1 MKNVLVIGGT
11 KYLGLE
17 FIKILDKRKINLF
30 VASRKKIE
38 VDNFIKIDRKNQ
50 NELDKLFI
58 DNQFDVVI
66 DFINYSGLDSKI
78 LLSSISKQIKSPK
91 LILISTVYTYAL
103 PTDIDCDSLFKEV
116 SFNPIKHKNSILDR
130 PDVTY
135 SEGKRDMESYCIKN
149 YRNDKLVILRFPI
162 ILGANDYTN
171 RTQFYIDKIKN
182 RSQIN
187 PININNKSSYI
198 FTNEA
203 ANSIVNFVNNQKY
216 GIFNVS
222 YKAISEF
229 NLIKLYCNYFNLKIE
244 SLINSSIESSNT
256 PFSSNY
262 DFIIDN
268 NKYNNIFPLKN
279 TFENALNRELS
290 KINKK

>member
-58 DNQFDVVI
+58 DNQFHVVI

-244 SLINSSIESSNT
+244 SLINSSIESSDT

>member
-17 FIKILDKRKINLF
+17 FIKILDKRKINFF
-30 VASRKKIE
+30 VASRKKID
-38 VDNFIKIDRKNQ
+38 VNNFIEIDRKNQ
-50 NELDKLFI
+50 NDLDQLFI

-66 DFINYSGLDSKI
+66 DFINYSGLDSEI
-78 LLSSISKQIKSPK
+78 LLNSLSKQIKPPK

-116 SFNPIKHKNSILDR
+116 SFNPLKHENSNLDR

-171 RTQFYIDKIKN
+171 RTQFYINKIKN

-187 PININNKSSYI
+187 PININNKSCYI
-198 FTNEA
+198 FTYEA
-203 ANSIVNFVNNQKY
+203 ANSIVNFVNNEKH

-229 NLIKLYCNYFNLKIE
+229 NLIKLYCNYFNFKIG
-244 SLINSSIESSNT
+244 SLINFSIESSDT

-262 DFIIDN
+262 DFIVDN
-268 NKYNNIFPLKN
+268 NKYHNNFPLKD

>member
-17 FIKILDKRKINLF
+17 FIKILNKSKINFF

-38 VDNFIKIDRKNQ
+38 VDNFIKIDRKSQ
-50 NELDKLFI
+50 NDLDKLFI
-58 DNQFDVVI
+58 DNHFDIVI

-78 LLSSISKQIKSPK
+78 LLSSISKQSKPPK
-91 LILISTVYTYAL
+91 LILISTVYTYGM
-103 PTDIDCDSLFKEV
+103 PIDIKCDSLFKEC
-116 SFNPIKHKNSILDR
+116 SFNPLKYDNSIKDR

-135 SEGKRDMESYCIKN
+135 SKGKRDMESYCIKN

-171 RTQFYIDKIKN
+171 RTQFYINKIRN

-187 PININNKSSYI
+187 PININNKSCYV

-203 ANSIVNFVNNQKY
+203 ANSIVNFVNNEKH

-229 NLIKLYCNYFNLKIE
+229 NLIKLYCNYFNFKIE
-244 SLINSSIESSNT
+244 SLINFSIESSDT

-262 DFIIDN
+262 DFIVDN
-268 NKYNNIFPLKN
+268 NKYHNIFPLKN

>member
-17 FIKILDKRKINLF
+17 FIKILDKSKINFF

-38 VDNFIKIDRKNQ
+38 VDNFIKIDRKSQ

-78 LLSSISKQIKSPK
+78 LLNSLRKQIKPPK

-103 PTDIDCDSLFKEV
+103 PTEIDCDSLFKED
-116 SFNPIKHKNSILDR
+116 SFNPLKYKNSILDR

-171 RTQFYIDKIKN
+171 RTQFYINKMKN
-182 RSQIN
+182 RRQIN
-187 PININNKSSYI
+187 PININNKSCYV

-203 ANSIVNFVNNQKY
+203 ANSIVNFVNNEKH

-222 YKAISEF
+222 YKAISEL
-229 NLIKLYCNYFNLKIE
+229 NLIKLYCNYFNFKIE
-244 SLINSSIESSNT
+244 SLINFSIESSDT

-262 DFIIDN
+262 DFIVDN
-268 NKYNNIFPLKN
+268 NKYQNIFPLKN

>member
-1 MKNVLVIGGT
+1 MKNILVIGGT

-17 FIKILDKRKINLF
+17 FIKILDKSKINFF

-38 VDNFIKIDRKNQ
+38 VDNFIKIDRKSQ

-58 DNQFDVVI
+58 DNQFDIVI

-78 LLSSISKQIKSPK
+78 LLNSISKQIKPPK

-103 PTDIDCDSLFKEV
+103 PTEIDCDSLFKEV
-116 SFNPIKHKNSILDR
+116 SFNPLKYKNSILDR

-162 ILGANDYTN
+162 ILAANDYTN
-171 RTQFYIDKIKN
+171 RTQFYINKIKN

-187 PININNKSSYI
+187 PININNKSCYI
-198 FTNEA
+198 FANEA
-203 ANSIVNFVNNQKY
+203 ANSIVNFVNNEKH

-229 NLIKLYCNYFNLKIE
+229 NLIKLYCNYFNFKIE
-244 SLINSSIESSNT
+244 SLINFSIESSDT

-262 DFIIDN
+262 DFIVDN
-268 NKYNNIFPLKN
+268 NKYHNIFPLKN

-290 KINKK
+290 KISKK

>member
-1 MKNVLVIGGT
+1 MKNILVIGGT

-17 FIKILDKRKINLF
+17 FIKMLDLGKINLF

-50 NELDKLFI
+50 NELDKLFF

-78 LLSSISKQIKSPK
+78 LLNSIRKQNKPPK

-103 PTDIDCDSLFKEV
+103 PTEIDCDSLFKED
-116 SFNPIKHKNSILDR
+116 SFDPLKYINSKRDR
-130 PDVTY
+130 GVD
-135 SEGKRDMESYCIKN
+135 GKRDMESYCIKN

-171 RTQFYIDKIKN
+171 RTQFYINKIKN

-187 PININNKSSYI
+187 PININNKSCYV

-203 ANSIVNFVNNQKY
+203 ANSIVNFVNNEKH

-222 YKAISEF
+222 YKAISEL
-229 NLIKLYCNYFNLKIE
+229 NLIKLYCNYFNFKIE
-244 SLINSSIESSNT
+244 SLINFSVESSDT

-262 DFIIDN
+262 DFIVDN
-268 NKYNNIFPLKN
+268 NKYQNIFPLKN

-290 KINKK
+290 KINQK

>member
-1 MKNVLVIGGT
+1 MKNILVIGGT

-17 FIKILDKRKINLF
+17 FIKILDKSKINLF

-38 VDNFIKIDRKNQ
+38 VDNFIKIDRKSQ

-78 LLSSISKQIKSPK
+78 LLNSISKQIKPPK

-103 PTDIDCDSLFKEV
+103 PTEIDCDSLFKEV
-116 SFNPIKHKNSILDR
+116 SFSPLKHKNSILDR

-171 RTQFYIDKIKN
+171 RTQFYINKIKN
-182 RSQIN
+182 KSQIN
-187 PININNKSSYI
+187 PININNKSCYI
-198 FTNEA
+198 FINEA
-203 ANSIVNFVNNQKY
+203 ANSIVNFVNNEKH

-229 NLIKLYCNYFNLKIE
+229 NLIKLYCNYFDFKIE
-244 SLINSSIESSNT
+244 SLINFSIESTST

-262 DFIIDN
+262 DFIVDN
-268 NKYNNIFPLKN
+268 NKYHNIFPLKN
-279 TFENALNRELS
+279 TFENALNRELL
-290 KINKK
+290 KINEK

>member
-1 MKNVLVIGGT
+1 MKNILVIGGT

-17 FIKILDKRKINLF
+17 FIKILDKSKINFF

-38 VDNFIKIDRKNQ
+38 VDNFIKIDRKSQ

-58 DNQFDVVI
+58 DNQFDIVI

-78 LLSSISKQIKSPK
+78 LLNSISKQIKPPK

-103 PTDIDCDSLFKEV
+103 PTEIDCDSLFKEV
-116 SFNPIKHKNSILDR
+116 SFNPLKYKNSILDR

-171 RTQFYIDKIKN
+171 RTQFYINKIKN

-187 PININNKSSYI
+187 PININNKSCYI

-203 ANSIVNFVNNQKY
+203 ANSIVNFVNNEKH

-229 NLIKLYCNYFNLKIE
+229 NLIKLYCNYFNFKIE
-244 SLINSSIESSNT
+244 SLINFSIESSDS

-262 DFIIDN
+262 DFIVDN
-268 NKYNNIFPLKN
+268 NKYHNIFPLKN

>member
-17 FIKILDKRKINLF
+17 FIKILDKSKINFF

-38 VDNFIKIDRKNQ
+38 VDNFIKIDRKSQ
-50 NELDKLFI
+50 NDLDKLFI

-78 LLSSISKQIKSPK
+78 LLNSISKQIKPPK
-91 LILISTVYTYAL
+91 LILISTVFTYAL
-103 PTDIDCDSLFKEV
+103 PTDIGCDSLFKEV
-116 SFNPIKHKNSILDR
+116 SFNPLKYKNSILDR

-171 RTQFYIDKIKN
+171 RTQFYINKIKN

-187 PININNKSSYI
+187 PININNKSCYV

-203 ANSIVNFVNNQKY
+203 ANSILNFVNNEKH
-216 GIFNVS
+216 GVFNVS

-229 NLIKLYCNYFNLKIE
+229 NLIKLYCNYFNFKIE
-244 SLINSSIESSNT
+244 SLINFSIESSDT

-262 DFIIDN
+262 DFIVDN
-268 NKYNNIFPLKN
+268 NKYHNIFPLKN
-279 TFENALNRELS
+279 TFENA
-290 KINKK
+290 

>member
-17 FIKILDKRKINLF
+17 FIKILDKRKINIF

-58 DNQFDVVI
+58 DNQFHVVI

-244 SLINSSIESSNT
+244 SLINSSIESSDT

>member
-244 SLINSSIESSNT
+244 SLINYSIESSNT

>member
-17 FIKILDKRKINLF
+17 LIKILDKSKIIFF
-30 VASRKKIE
+30 VASRKRIE
-38 VDNFIKIDRKNQ
+38 VDNFIKIDRKSQ
-50 NELDKLFI
+50 NDLNKLFI

-66 DFINYSGLDSKI
+66 DFINYSGLDSEI
-78 LLSSISKQIKSPK
+78 LLNSISKQIKIPK

-103 PTDIDCDSLFKEV
+103 PTDIDCDSIFKES
-116 SFNPIKHKNSILDR
+116 SFKPLYYKNSILDR

-149 YRNDKLVILRFPI
+149 YSNNKLVILRYPI
-162 ILGANDYTN
+162 ILGDNDYTN
-171 RTQFYIDKIKN
+171 RTNFYIDKIKN

-187 PININNKSSYI
+187 PININTKSSYI
-198 FTNEA
+198 FTSEA
-203 ANSIVNFVNNQKY
+203 ANSIVNFIKNEKH

-222 YKAISEF
+222 YDAISEL
-229 NLIKLYCNYFNLKIE
+229 NLIKLYCAYFDIKIE
-244 SLINSSIESSNT
+244 SFINSSIESTAT

-262 DFIIDN
+262 DFIVDS
-268 NKYNNIFPLKN
+268 NKYHNLHPTKN
-279 TFENALNRELS
+279 TFEGALNRELS

>member
-1 MKNVLVIGGT
+1 MKNILVIGGT

-17 FIKILDKRKINLF
+17 FIKILDKSKINFF

-38 VDNFIKIDRKNQ
+38 VDNFIKIDRKSQ

-78 LLSSISKQIKSPK
+78 LLNSISKQIKPPK

-103 PTDIDCDSLFKEV
+103 PTEIDCDSLFKEV
-116 SFNPIKHKNSILDR
+116 SFNPLKYKNSILDR

-171 RTQFYIDKIKN
+171 RTQFYINKIKN

-187 PININNKSSYI
+187 PININNKSCYI

-203 ANSIVNFVNNQKY
+203 ANSIVNFVNNEKH

-229 NLIKLYCNYFNLKIE
+229 NLIKLYCNYFNFKIE
-244 SLINSSIESSNT
+244 SLINFSIESSDS

-262 DFIIDN
+262 DFIVDN
-268 NKYNNIFPLKN
+268 NKYHNIFPLKN

>member
-17 FIKILDKRKINLF
+17 FIKILDESKTNFF

-78 LLSSISKQIKSPK
+78 LLNSIRKQNKPPK

-103 PTDIDCDSLFKEV
+103 PTEIDCDSLFKED
-116 SFNPIKHKNSILDR
+116 SFDPLKYKNSILDR

-171 RTQFYIDKIKN
+171 RTQFYINKIKN

-187 PININNKSSYI
+187 PININNKSCYV

-203 ANSIVNFVNNQKY
+203 ANSIVNFVNNEKH

-222 YKAISEF
+222 YKAISEL
-229 NLIKLYCNYFNLKIE
+229 NLIKLYCNYFNFKIE
-244 SLINSSIESSNT
+244 SLINFSVESSDT

-262 DFIIDN
+262 DFIVDN
-268 NKYNNIFPLKN
+268 NKYQNIFPLKN

-290 KINKK
+290 KINQK

>member
-1 MKNVLVIGGT
+1 MKNILVIGGT

-17 FIKILDKRKINLF
+17 FIKILDKSKINFF

-38 VDNFIKIDRKNQ
+38 VDNFIKIDRKSQ

-58 DNQFDVVI
+58 DKQFDVVI

-78 LLSSISKQIKSPK
+78 LLNSISKQIKPPK

-103 PTDIDCDSLFKEV
+103 PTEIDCDSLFKEV
-116 SFNPIKHKNSILDR
+116 SFNPLKYKNSILDR

-171 RTQFYIDKIKN
+171 RTQFYINKIKN

-187 PININNKSSYI
+187 PININNKSCYI

-203 ANSIVNFVNNQKY
+203 ANSIVNFVNNEKH

-229 NLIKLYCNYFNLKIE
+229 NLIKLYCNYFNFKIE
-244 SLINSSIESSNT
+244 SLINFSIESSDT

-262 DFIIDN
+262 DFIVDN
-268 NKYNNIFPLKN
+268 NKYHNIFSMNN
-279 TFENALNRELS
+279 TFENALKKELS

>member
-1 MKNVLVIGGT
+1 MKNILVIGGT

-17 FIKILDKRKINLF
+17 FIKILDKSKINFF

-38 VDNFIKIDRKNQ
+38 VDNFIKIDRKSQ

-78 LLSSISKQIKSPK
+78 LLNSISKQIKPPK

-116 SFNPIKHKNSILDR
+116 SFNPLKYKNSILDR

-171 RTQFYIDKIKN
+171 RTQFYINKIKN

-187 PININNKSSYI
+187 PININNKSCYI

-203 ANSIVNFVNNQKY
+203 ANSIVNFVNNEKH

-229 NLIKLYCNYFNLKIE
+229 NLIKLYCNYFNFKIE
-244 SLINSSIESSNT
+244 SLINFSIESSDT

-262 DFIIDN
+262 DFIVDN
-268 NKYNNIFPLKN
+268 NKYHNIFPLKN

>member
-17 FIKILDKRKINLF
+17 FIKILDKSKINFF

-38 VDNFIKIDRKNQ
+38 VDNFIKIDRKSQ

-78 LLSSISKQIKSPK
+78 LLNSISKQIKPPK
-91 LILISTVYTYAL
+91 LILISTVFTYAL

-116 SFNPIKHKNSILDR
+116 SFNPLKYKNSILDR

-171 RTQFYIDKIKN
+171 RTQFYINKIKN

-187 PININNKSSYI
+187 PININNKSCYI

-203 ANSIVNFVNNQKY
+203 ANSIVNFVNNEKH
-216 GIFNVS
+216 GVFNVS

-229 NLIKLYCNYFNLKIE
+229 NLIKLYCNYFNFKIE
-244 SLINSSIESSNT
+244 SLINFSIESSDT

-262 DFIIDN
+262 DFIVDN
-268 NKYNNIFPLKN
+268 NKYHNIFPLKN